1 MKAEL
6 EHYFRSCPS
15 EMLFSYRKRYLG
27 DDSKAKTAAQI
38 VNALSEQF
46 ADRQQMRAVLKT
58 LDGSH
63 HMALIALS
71 QAGGIAGGTWLL
83 QELVLSHGGSEDRW
97 AGVLHE
103 LGRKLLVFGNSR
115 QAPPL
120 FYVIPRPLMDAV
132 GQNFQQRLSLPRASG
147 EGVRLSKDTNFNFP
161 VGYSLVSFLTYL
173 EQHRVRITQKGEI
186 FKKNLEE
193 ILDFFEN
200 LWGRTDSEKVLQWHL
215 EMLDLLGMTRTSK
228 GHLVPHAAAVGEWLD
243 LGPGQRRDLFD
254 AVFVR
259 QAPLLM
265 WLLRNLG
272 GVPEG
277 EWVPLDPLNVMF
289 RRRYMGSVF
298 HKRFIL
304 KTYYLPPSGFY
315 NPNPPLEQLQIAGL
329 VERGLGPEGS
339 MVRISATGRAFL
351 AGEPLGET
359 AGDTPVPFHLQP
371 DFEVMAPAGMP
382 LPDLYRL
389 GQMCKFFASDRMNH
403 YMLTKD
409 TVLSAMDSGWR
420 RSEVIRFL
428 RDNAAHGMPQN
439 VDSTVD
445 EWIGDHGEVE
455 FHEALVV
462 TVAPEKEKALRKA
475 IDAVA
480 TRYRRMAPGVFAVA
494 RESHDALKQQ
504 LEEAGLLTVPWV
516 REYAHGDALDETM
529 ERMMG
534 RIAETGDGGVLS
546 DISSAPMEFPAKQL
560 VVLQPPNVA
569 GDDDEEATDSMEMF
583 TALNGDGRPIAGLG
597 SDLGRKPGAA
607 GSGDLLKISPAKTLD
622 LVRAAI
628 NRQHDIEILYR
639 HQSAD
644 GGGLTLARVTPAR
657 VHDNGGVS
665 CFDGF
670 DHRRETDSSF
680 IVKRIQGIR
689 LVR

>member
-6 EHYFRSCPS
+6 ENYFRSCS
-15 EMLFSYRKRYLG
+15 TEMLASYRRRYLG
-27 DDSKAKTAAQI
+27 EDTRARSSSKVVHAMVDT
-38 VNALSEQF
+38 F
-46 ADRQQMRAVLKT
+46 ADRKQMRGVLKT
-58 LDGSH
+58 LKGSH
-63 HMALIALS
+63 HMALIALI

-83 QELVLSHGGSEDRW
+83 QELVLAHGGSEDRW

-120 FYVIPRPLMDAV
+120 YYIMPRPLMDAV
-132 GQNFQQRLSLPRASG
+132 AQNFQRRLALPRTPD

-161 VGYSLVSFLTYL
+161 VGYSLVSLLTYL
-173 EQHRVRITQKGEI
+173 EQHNVRVTQKGEI

-215 EMLDLLGMTRTSK
+215 EMLDLLGLTRTAG
-228 GHLVPHAAAVGEWLD
+228 GHLACRDDALADWLD
-243 LGPGQRRDLFD
+243 LDAGQRRDLFA

-265 WLLRNLG
+265 WMLRNLG
-272 GVPEG
+272 EVPDK
-277 EWVPLDPLNVMF
+277 EWVPLEPLSLMF

-298 HKRFIL
+298 HRRFIL

-315 NPNPPLEQLQIAGL
+315 NPNPPLEPLQIAGL
-329 VERGLGPEGS
+329 VERGLGPDGS
-339 MVRISATGRAFL
+339 MVRISETGRAFL
-351 AGEPLGET
+351 DGEPLGET
-359 AGDTPVPFHLQP
+359 AGDAPVPMYLQP
-371 DFEVMAPAGMP
+371 DFEVLAPAGMA
-382 LPDLYRL
+382 LPDLYHL
-389 GQMCKFFASDRMNH
+389 GQMARFLSCDRVNH
-403 YMLTKD
+403 YLLTRE
-409 TVLSAMDSGWR
+409 TVLRAMDSGWR

-428 RDNAAHGMPQN
+428 RNQSAHGMPQN

-445 EWIGDHGEVE
+445 EWIGEHGEVE
-455 FHEALVV
+455 FHDALVV
-462 TVAPEKEKALRKA
+462 TVAAEKEEALRAA
-475 IDAVA
+475 IEGVE
-480 TRYRRMAPGVFAVA
+480 TRFRRMAPGVFAVS
-494 RESHDALKQQ
+494 REC
-504 LEEAGLLTVPWV
+504 LEELREALIAGGLEAVPWV
-516 REYAHGDALDETM
+516 RAYAHGGAHRETM
-529 ERMMG
+529 ERLMG

-546 DISSAPMEFPAKQL
+546 DIGADPVEYPAKQL
-560 VVLQPPNVA
+560 VVLQPPNA
-569 GDDDEEATDSMEMF
+569 GDEDEDEATDSMEMY

-607 GSGDLLKISPAKTLD
+607 GSGDLLKLSPAKTLD

-628 NRQHDIEILYR
+628 NRDHDIEILYR
-639 HQSAD
+639 HQSGD
-644 GGGLTLARVTPAR
+644 GGGLALARVSPR
-657 VHDNGGVS
+657 EIHDNGGVAS
-665 CFDGF
+665 FDGF
-670 DHRRETDSSF
+670 DHRRETDTSF